1 MSFELHQ
8 IGVEDGR
15 WARPLLEAGGYRSC
29 EFTFLNIYMW
39 SRVYHSKIARC
50 GDFVI
55 ARSEGTRLHYLYPA
69 GHGNVEEAIDAILED
84 AAADGRNPVIFS
96 LDEKGVERLEK
107 QYPGQFHYEKPR
119 GEADYIYL
127 ASDLADLPGKK
138 FQKKRNHCS
147 KFERMYEGQWEFKEI
162 TEDAIDAVC
171 AFNNRWC
178 RLYDNR
184 GDEGIEAEHE
194 AIGLVCRHYEEL
206 KLKGG
211 YLTVNGEVVAFSFG
225 SPLGP
230 DMFVTHVEKALY
242 DINGAYNIINRE
254 MARHFCRGYQ
264 YINRENDVDE
274 EGLRTAK
281 LSYHPAFLEEK
292 YTAEWKAGMG

>member
-1 MSFELHQ
+1 MIFQDITAS
-8 IGVEDGR
+8 DGR
-15 WARPLLEAGGYRSC
+15 WARPLLEEGGRRSC
-29 EFTFLNIYMW
+29 EFSFVNIYMW
-39 SRVYHSKIARC
+39 SRVYNTKIARF

-55 ARSEGTRLHYLYPA
+55 ARSALKRLHYLYPA
-69 GHGNVEEAIDAILED
+69 GKGDVNGAIDAIIAD
-84 AAADGRNPVIFS
+84 AKEDGRQAVIFS
-96 LDEKGVERLEK
+96 LTEADKQKLEAD
-107 QYPGQFHYEKPR
+107 YPGRFSYDKPR

-127 ASDLADLPGKK
+127 SDELANLAGKK

-147 KFERMYEGQWEFKEI
+147 RFERYYPGWSFSEI
-162 TEDAIDAVC
+162 TPDVMQEVC

-184 GDEGIEAEHE
+184 GDEGIEEEHR
-194 AIGLVCRHYEEL
+194 AIQLACSHYDEL

-211 YLTVNGEVVAFSFG
+211 YLRVNGDIVAFSFG
-225 SPLGP
+225 SPLGA
-230 DMFVTHVEKALY
+230 DQFVTHVEKALY
-242 DINGAYNIINRE
+242 DVEGAYAVINRE
-254 MARHFCRGYQ
+254 MARHFCQGYQ

-292 YTAEWKAGMG
+292 YTADLLD